1 MRIRLLVLD
10 CYQPITSW
18 RHSNSQSNNN
28 NSQSQLW
35 ISHVAIQFLLS
46 GHHPA
51 RIYILRLI
59 GCFNFLCF
67 SEFFSKKYEVM
78 YEIM

>member
-10 CYQPITSW
+10 CYLPITSR

-35 ISHVAIQFLLS
+35 ISPVAIQFLLP

-59 GCFNFLCF
+59 GYVSIFLCA
-67 SEFFSKKYEVM
+67 SVNSLAKSM
-78 YEIM
+78 R